1 MTDQLQQKPD
11 LLLALVMSTRI
22 TADKPVRH
30 LVAQPIAGPGKHLHM
45 LRMQPHFFVQFAK
58 HGLLGSFAPVDAAL
72 RELPRVG
79 ADTLAPKHLTL
90 LVEQDDPDVRP
101 EAIAVEHNQT
111 SNFLN

>member
-1 MTDQLQQKPD
+1 
-11 LLLALVMSTRI
+11 
-22 TADKPVRH
+22 
-30 LVAQPIAGPGKHLHM
+30 
-45 LRMQPHFFVQFAK
+45 MQFTQ
-58 HGLLGSFAPVDAAL
+58 HGLLGIFAPVNAAL

-79 ADTLAPKHLTL
+79 TDALAPKHLTS